1 MLISLC
7 MYSFAKEDIRSATIF
22 EELPI
27 QIHNSDLVN
36 CWLQEVVQKNESV
49 ANNSF
54 ERLDLATNAY
64 LVRTCQQTY
73 VNCQSRC

>member
-1 MLISLC
+1 

-64 LVRTCQQTY
+64 LVGPVY
-73 VNCQSRC
+73 EHISIASSGANFPM